1 MKVRFNLLMV
11 ATVAALGFTSCENDD
26 APTITQLIETPAT
39 YSFERNGAST
49 VGYSGQTTRILMAEE
64 LISGFKQP
72 QTTETTLINRF
83 THIEGENSFNDAT
96 LNASDKNVRSKVAAS
111 IDFFAAN
118 STDQAAIR
126 TDLESFIA
134 GQVNDVFPV
143 WNNTASAGVAG
154 QLQQAGGGAV
164 RYVSGKGLEYD
175 QAFTKTLIGAL
186 MVDQILNNY
195 LSPAVL
201 DAATNRADNDAQILA
216 AGKNYTTMEHK
227 WDEAFG
233 YLYGTEADPLN
244 PVLNVD
250 SFLNKYLSR
259 VEGDPDFTGIAATIY
274 DAFKL
279 GRAAIVAG
287 EYDLRDDQV
296 DVIREQISEIV
307 GTRCV
312 YYLENGRMDLVR
324 DKAKAFHDLSEGYG
338 FIYSLQFTR
347 VPGTNQPYFSKT
359 EVDAFLDQLMIGNG
373 FWDVTPATLEQMSL
387 DIENRF
393 NFTIE
398 QAKS

>member
-1 MKVRFNLLMV
+1 MV

-279 GRAAIVAG
+279 GRAAVVAG